1 MNTKQQTAVE
11 WLEEQLQQAILT
23 HGRITVKY
31 LKIHTKRAKAIEK
44 KQITDCCVHTT
55 QSCWTS
61 LMDEIGKPL
70 VFTDEDLKNQ
80 NLEAEQYYSQTFGGD
95 NDN

>member
-1 MNTKQQTAVE
+1 MKTQTVLDIIFDKFNTLSDADFKSWMLNNYDE
-11 WLEEQLQQAILT
+11 
-23 HGRITVKY
+23 
-31 LKIHTKRAKAIEK
+31 LKEIEK

-80 NLEAEQYYSQTFGGD
+80 NLEAEQYYSQTFGGG